1 MLIMKNIAFSCL
13 LGAAAAVTALLVTPS
28 ANADEGA
35 WPSRPIKIIVPT
47 GAGAGTDLV
56 TRAFAKELSPLLGQP
71 VVVEN
76 RPGAGGV
83 IGTGAAKSAPADG
96 YTLLV
101 GNGGTHN
108 INQYLFT
115 KLPYDPISDFAP
127 ISLFGVVSNVLLV
140 PKESP
145 ANTVQQLV
153 AVASRRPGT
162 LDYGVGQ
169 TGSSGHMAAELFLD
183 KANLKMVR
191 ISYRGANEAYLDLL
205 AGRVQMLFAPPIGVL
220 ADIKLGRVKVLA
232 QTGSHRLS
240 ILPDV
245 PTVAES
251 GFPGFEA
258 SGWFGLFAPAHAPK
272 AVVDKLATAVQK
284 AAATLQKRK
293 TFADLGMSIVSDT
306 PAEFANYMQAD
317 RMKWAPIAR
326 AAGLRPE

>member
-1 MLIMKNIAFSCL
+1 MNKIAFSFL
-13 LGAAAAVTALLVTPS
+13 LGAATVAGLLLTPS
-28 ANADEGA
+28 ARADEGA
-35 WPSRPIKIIVPT
+35 WPSKPIKIIVPT

-56 TRAFAKELSPLLGQP
+56 TRAFAKELSSLLGQA

-83 IGTGAAKSAPADG
+83 IGAGAVKNAPADG

-115 KLPYDPISDFAP
+115 RLPYDPVKDFAP
-127 ISLFGVVSNVLLV
+127 ISLFGVVSNLLLV

-145 ANTVQQLV
+145 ANTLQQLV
-153 AVASRRPGT
+153 AAASQEPGA

-169 TGSSGHMAAELFLD
+169 MGSSGHMAAELFLD
-183 KANLKMVR
+183 KAHLKMVK
-191 ISYRGANEAYLDLL
+191 IIYRGASEAYLDLL
-205 AGRVQMLFAPPIGVL
+205 AGRVQMLFAPPIGAL

-232 QTGSHRLS
+232 QTGIHRLP

-272 AVVDKLATAVQK
+272 AVVDKLAAAVQT

-293 TFADLGMSIVSDT
+293 TFADQGISIVSDT
-306 PAEFANYMQAD
+306 PADFANYIQAD
-317 RMKWAPIAR
+317 RMKLAPIAR